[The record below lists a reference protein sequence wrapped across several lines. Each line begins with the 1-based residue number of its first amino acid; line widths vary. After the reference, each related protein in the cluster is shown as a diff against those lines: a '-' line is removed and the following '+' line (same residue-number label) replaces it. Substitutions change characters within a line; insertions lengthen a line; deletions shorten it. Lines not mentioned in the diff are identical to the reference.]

1 MARALTNGEVPD
13 VRIGQ
18 QLAGRDIRNYEIS
31 AGRMDEDLRRRLD
44 EIESVLQHAVRSGSL
59 DHAEATEFEAAARE
73 VVVAATDPTPRP
85 SRLLR
90 AVEVLKNLS
99 AATVST
105 AGVAEAVDKMVHL
118 ATGS

>member
-1 MARALTNGEVPD
+1 LTNGEVPD

-18 QLAGRDIRNYEIS
+18 QLAGRDVLNYEIS
-31 AGRMDEDLRRRLD
+31 TGQMDENLRRRLD
-44 EIESVLQHAVRSGSL
+44 EIESVLRHAVSSGSL
-59 DHAEATEFEAAARE
+59 DRAEAIEFEAAARE
-73 VVVAATDPTPRP
+73 VAAAATDPTPRP

-118 ATGS
+118 ATGT